1 MPKEAEILSKVSIL
15 GQSGGWQ
22 EKGSATPFKVI
33 SGTAKQRPLAAAS
46 SHGCVDH
53 AEMRALTLVD
63 AAQLN
68 NVRLEQNAFPCEKC
82 HPAMRAMS
90 LAGSK
95 ITVVV
100 TANKGAY
107 NLCHKIS
114 GLTVQDDAF
123 PLTIVYEAGHASYDG
138 TPDNL
143 TDWSPYHQA

>member
-1 MPKEAEILSKVSIL
+1 MPKEGEILSTVSIKSKS
-15 GQSGGWQ
+15 GHWQS
-22 EKGSATPFKVI
+22 KGSATPFKVM
-33 SGTAKQRPLAAAS
+33 SGAAKQGALAQAAKHS
-46 SHGCVDH
+46 CTDH

-68 NVRLEQNAFPCEKC
+68 DVQLEQNAFPCEKC
-82 HPAMRAMS
+82 HPALRDMS

-107 NLCHKIS
+107 NLCHMIS
-114 GLTVQDDAF
+114 GLTVQDDAL

-138 TPDNL
+138 TPANL
-143 TDWSPYHQA
+143 TDWSPYHQS

>member
-1 MPKEAEILSKVSIL
+1 MPKEAEILSTVSIQNNS
-15 GQSGGWQ
+15 GQWQAKGG
-22 EKGSATPFKVI
+22 ATPFKI
-33 SGTAKQRPLAAAS
+33 TSGVAKQRNLPAAN
-46 SHGCVDH
+46 SHGCADH

-63 AAQLN
+63 AAQMN

-90 LAGSK
+90 AAGSK

-114 GLTVQDDAF
+114 GLTVLDDTL

-138 TPDNL
+138 TPANL
-143 TDWSPYHQA
+143 TDWSPYHQS